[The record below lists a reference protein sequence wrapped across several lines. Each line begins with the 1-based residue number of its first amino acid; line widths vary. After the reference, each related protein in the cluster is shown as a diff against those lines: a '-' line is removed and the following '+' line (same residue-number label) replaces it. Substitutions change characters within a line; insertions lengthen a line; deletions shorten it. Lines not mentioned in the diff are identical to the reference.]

1 MRRVPWM
8 GVTAGGQKTAA
19 GQLRAETTVRALGSK
34 TCREVVALAAWMLRC
49 FVTVEMRKQVS
60 WLLAPTV
67 FIMKSLVV
75 SLCWRQMWFP
85 VFCGWLSVSWFSL
98 CSLIP
103 STFQMAKP
111 WMKWF

>member
-1 MRRVPWM
+1 M

-19 GQLRAETTVRALGSK
+19 GQPRARTTVRALGSK
-34 TCREVVALAAWMLRC
+34 TCREVVARGSLDAEVLCDRGDEEAGA
-49 FVTVEMRKQVS
+49 

-67 FIMKSLVV
+67 FITKSLIVP
-75 SLCWRQMWFP
+75 LCLRQMWFP
-85 VFCGWLSVSWFSL
+85 LFSGWLSMGWFSL
-98 CSLIP
+98 SSLIP